1 MSSQEVSSQ
10 KNNKKSKKDARWS
23 PFPRN
28 PFYLILLIIMALA
41 GAFFLALMTVVD
53 AFPLNYILYAV
64 AAMFVLLILA
74 DILFKRKRRFL
85 RITGILVAC
94 VFLLVYGL
102 GSYYLG
108 TTFAMFS
115 RIGGNGSE
123 EITADEVDI
132 SKEAFNIYLTGIDQW
147 NKEKGLDLERSDVN
161 MIVTV
166 SPQSKE
172 ILLTSI
178 PRDTYIPLH
187 RTGTMDKLTHTGI
200 YGVDE
205 TINSVQDWLGID
217 LNYYVKMNFSAVRD
231 VIDAMGGIDVYSPVA
246 FSSSI
251 SNYSYIKGWNHL
263 NGKAALFFARERK
276 SFEGKDDIRVENQ
289 QRVVKAV
296 IDKMTS
302 STTLLTKYG
311 DILSAAGKS
320 LETNMSSKEMQ
331 SLVRMQLEDLG
342 SWEITNQKI
351 KGDYDMDYVASM
363 AATNMYQVYRP
374 KKESVDEC
382 LAAIKDTMN
391 PTQEEIDA
399 RIKEKQRNTA
409 MNFIN
414 HLLGRDEPDPE
425 AGPEN
430 SNPES
435 NN

>member
-123 EITADEVDI
+123 EITADAVYI
-132 SKEAFNIYLTGIDQW
+132 SMEAFNIYLTGIDQW

-217 LNYYVKMNFSAVRD
+217 LNYYVKMNFSAV
-231 VIDAMGGIDVYSPVA
+231 
-246 FSSSI
+246 
-251 SNYSYIKGWNHL
+251 
-263 NGKAALFFARERK
+263 
-276 SFEGKDDIRVENQ
+276 
-289 QRVVKAV
+289 
-296 IDKMTS
+296 
-302 STTLLTKYG
+302 
-311 DILSAAGKS
+311 
-320 LETNMSSKEMQ
+320 
-331 SLVRMQLEDLG
+331 
-342 SWEITNQKI
+342 
-351 KGDYDMDYVASM
+351 
-363 AATNMYQVYRP
+363 
-374 KKESVDEC
+374 
-382 LAAIKDTMN
+382 
-391 PTQEEIDA
+391 
-399 RIKEKQRNTA
+399 
-409 MNFIN
+409 
-414 HLLGRDEPDPE
+414 
-425 AGPEN
+425 
-430 SNPES
+430 
-435 NN
+435 

>member
-1 MSSQEVSSQ
+1 
-10 KNNKKSKKDARWS
+10 
-23 PFPRN
+23 
-28 PFYLILLIIMALA
+28 MALA